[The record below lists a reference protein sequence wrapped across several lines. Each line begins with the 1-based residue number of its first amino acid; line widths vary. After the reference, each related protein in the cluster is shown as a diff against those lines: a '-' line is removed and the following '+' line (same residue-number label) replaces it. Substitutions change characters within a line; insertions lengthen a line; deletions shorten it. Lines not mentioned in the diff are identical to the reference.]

1 MRIFTLNIQT
11 LLRGLVLSGFVCS
24 ASACQSAGAYEQ
36 SVYRDRLVT
45 FAVDPP
51 TDPEDGATRE
61 GFERIRLE
69 GQSGLAWAN
78 GDGSVLQVSA
88 RCDRSLDIPL
98 AALKAH
104 LLIGFTERKEIEER
118 LLPMDGREALETHL
132 RAKVDGVARELILR
146 VLKKD
151 GCVYDLALIARPG
164 EPFEHAR
171 PYFERVAES
180 FTTEVP
186 R

>member
-1 MRIFTLNIQT
+1 MRIFTLNIRT
-11 LLRGLVLSGFVCS
+11 LSSALLTGLLLPF
-24 ASACQSAGAYEQ
+24 AAACGGSGAYEQ

-51 TDPEDGATRE
+51 GDE
-61 GFERIRLE
+61 FERIHVE
-69 GQSGLAWAN
+69 SESGLAWAN
-78 GDGSVLQVSA
+78 DEAAVLQAHA

-104 LLIGFTERKEIEER
+104 LLIGFTEREEIEER
-118 LLPMDGREALETHL
+118 LVPMDSREALETHL
-132 RAKVDGVARELILR
+132 RAKIDGVTRELMLR

-151 GCVYDLALIARPG
+151 GCVYDLALIAPPG
-164 EPFEHAR
+164 ES
-171 PYFERVAES
+171 FERARGGYERLVES